1 MIDRSAAS
9 NGDLGA
15 HIYDQYQNEL
25 WEKGIE
31 ISSKN
36 IETDGINT
44 LEDMDNL
51 CNKSFNQGD
60 GYAWRIPNLR
70 ELTLMRQM
78 QVDDIATLCRTKFKY
93 DFRTSWWVG
102 GKTQNIQMQ
111 GLGSKIRC
119 VRDIK

>member
-1 MIDRSAAS
+1 MIDRSAAA

-15 HIYDQYQNEL
+15 HIYDENQNEL
-25 WEKGIE
+25 WKKGIE

-36 IETDGINT
+36 INTNGINT
-44 LEDMDNL
+44 LTNMTNL
-51 CNKSFNQGD
+51 CNKRFQQGD

-78 QVDDIATLCRTKFKY
+78 QVNEIATLCRTQFKY

-102 GKTQNIQMQ
+102 GTNQNIQMQ
-111 GLGSKIRC
+111 GLGSQIRC